1 VTRVAFTVV
10 SLVDPVFAGATAP
23 ATKIT
28 LASAHLL
35 APAIVIPALA
45 WHLSRTG

>member
-1 VTRVAFTVV
+1 MTRVAFTIV
-10 SLVDPVFAGATAP
+10 SPVDPVFAGATAP